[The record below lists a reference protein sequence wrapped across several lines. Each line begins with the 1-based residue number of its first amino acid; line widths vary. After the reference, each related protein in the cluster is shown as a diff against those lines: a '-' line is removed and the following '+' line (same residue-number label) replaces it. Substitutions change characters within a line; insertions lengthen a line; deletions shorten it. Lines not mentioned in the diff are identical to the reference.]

1 MRRILYYCDSLEW
14 GGAEVYLLRLITRL
28 ASHDIE
34 LHLAVPRG
42 DAYEQFSRC
51 LDGYNVNLHPYE
63 ADRGSFFPTVWQT
76 WKIVRKVQPELV
88 HFNLAGFS
96 SCRYSIWA
104 FQWLW
109 HIPAVV
115 TIQLLSPSSLPKRR
129 LGRTAFRNHLT
140 RLALQGTRKIIVVS
154 EGMKKQLTED
164 FGVETRANV
173 EVICNAV
180 DSQNFVCD
188 HALTLA
194 DRSRWGLSTTDF
206 VVVMV
211 ARLDEQ
217 QKAQTTALQA
227 LARMPVEPRRSVLL
241 LVGEGPSRAMLEV
254 RAAELGIGDR
264 VIFTGRLSTV
274 QPALNMADVAILPS
288 RNEGL
293 PFALLEA
300 MASGLPVVASRI
312 AGIPEV
318 VEDGVSGLLIKPA
331 DAQELRSKLCL
342 LYRDNELRAR
352 LGRAAQ
358 ETVRIKFSLRSMVAA
373 TLKAYEFERPCG
385 NVGESRRMC

>member
-14 GGAEVYLLRLITRL
+14 GGAEIYLQRLISRL
-28 ASHDIE
+28 TNKDTEI
-34 LHLAVPRG
+34 HLAVPRG

-76 WKIVRKVQPELV
+76 WKIVRKVQPQLV

-109 HIPAVV
+109 HIPSVV
-115 TIQLLSPSSLPKRR
+115 TIQLLNRSSLRPRR
-129 LGRTAFRNHLT
+129 LGRTAFYNYLT
-140 RLALQGTRKIIVVS
+140 RRAMQNLKKIIVVS
-154 EGMKKQLTED
+154 EEMKKQLTEQE
-164 FGVETRANV
+164 GVEARANI
-173 EVICNAV
+173 EVIRNAV
-180 DSQNFVCD
+180 DSEIFVCD
-188 HALTLA
+188 HGFRLE

-206 VVVMV
+206 VIVMV

-217 QKAQTTALQA
+217 QKAQTAALDA
-227 LARMPVEPRRSVLL
+227 LREVPTEPRRSVLL
-241 LVGEGPSRAMLEV
+241 LVGNGPSRGMLEA

-300 MASGLPVVASRI
+300 MASGLPVIASRI

-358 ETVRIKFSLRSMVAA
+358 ETVRIKFSL
-373 TLKAYEFERPCG
+373 
-385 NVGESRRMC
+385 